1 MNVIGIDVGGS
12 TTKIIGVRD
21 GVWSTPLQ
29 VKASDPLTSIYG
41 AFGRYIAEA
50 GLGLQDI
57 SCIKITGVG
66 SGCVKDQIYGIRTER
81 IDEFRAIGLGGEK
94 LSGLQRA
101 IIVSMGTGTAFVHA
115 DGQNIFHMGG
125 TGVGGGTLVGLSS
138 LLLGVQNV
146 DSIVEL
152 AKTGNLQNVDISIG
166 DMNSNGEYMP
176 SNVTASNFGKVT
188 DFTTKSDIAAG
199 IVNMVFQTIGMM
211 SVFTSRIDDIQDV
224 VLCGSLATI
233 PSTREHFA
241 MIEELHGV
249 HFHIPDHAEYAT
261 ALGAA
266 LA

>member
-1 MNVIGIDVGGS
+1 MY
-12 TTKIIGVRD
+12 KR
-21 GVWSTPLQ
+21 Q
-29 VKASDPLTSIYG
+29 
-41 AFGRYIAEA
+41 
-50 GLGLQDI
+50 
-57 SCIKITGVG
+57 
-66 SGCVKDQIYGIRTER
+66 
-81 IDEFRAIGLGGEK
+81 
-94 LSGLQRA
+94 

-211 SVFTSRIDDIQDV
+211 SVFTSRIDDIRDV

>member
-29 VKASDPLTSIYG
+29 VKATDPLTSIYG

-50 GLGLQDI
+50 G
-57 SCIKITGVG
+57 
-66 SGCVKDQIYGIRTER
+66 TEK

-211 SVFTSRIDDIQDV
+211 SVFTSRIDDIRDV